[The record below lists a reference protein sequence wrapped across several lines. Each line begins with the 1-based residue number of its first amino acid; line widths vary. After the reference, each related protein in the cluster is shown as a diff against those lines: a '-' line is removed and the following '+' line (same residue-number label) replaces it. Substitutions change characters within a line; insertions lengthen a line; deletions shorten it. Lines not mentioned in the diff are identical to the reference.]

1 MNRKISILIALSLGT
16 GIIRSSSFRNRT
28 HSLMTYFSAPQET
41 PLVSTTETSEW
52 HDLGLNVNTNVNTN
66 IDTQRAHPNT
76 NSDYFSDYFNT
87 ISLITFF
94 LAAPD
99 LQQELDNAATI
110 IPNLVTERGSN
121 RTMIKRSN
129 INAIVN
135 AVQNGEAPSLNG
147 APRTYALHV
156 AFNSAD
162 CIAKKSRLISAIH
175 FFSVVSQY
183 S

>member
-1 MNRKISILIALSLGT
+1 MNRKISILMVLGIGT
-16 GIIRSSSFRNRT
+16 GMIRSSSFRSRT
-28 HSLMTYFSAPQET
+28 HAFMTYFKRPPQET

-52 HDLGLNVNTNVNTN
+52 HDLGLNINTSNTN
-66 IDTQRAHPNT
+66 IDTPRVHLNT
-76 NSDYFSDYFNT
+76 NSYYRSEYLNT
-87 ISLITFF
+87 LNLIAFL

-99 LQQELDNAATI
+99 LQQELDSAANI

-121 RTMIKRSN
+121 RTMIKRCN

-147 APRTYALHV
+147 APRTYALYA

-162 CIAKKSRLISAIH
+162 YIAQKSPFISVIH
-175 FFSVVSQY
+175 FFAVARQY

>member
-1 MNRKISILIALSLGT
+1 MVLSIGT
-16 GIIRSSSFRNRT
+16 GMIRSSSFRNRT
-28 HSLMTYFSAPQET
+28 HSFMMYFKRAPQET
-41 PLVSTTETSEW
+41 PLVSSTETSEW
-52 HDLGLNVNTNVNTN
+52 HDLGLNINTN
-66 IDTQRAHPNT
+66 IVTQRAHPNT

-87 ISLITFF
+87 VGLITFL

-99 LQQELDNAATI
+99 LQQELDSAANI

-121 RTMIKRSN
+121 RTMIKRCN

-135 AVQNGEAPSLNG
+135 AVQNGEAPSLHG
-147 APRTYALHV
+147 APRTHALYA

-162 CIAKKSRLISAIH
+162 CIAKKSRFISAIH
-175 FFSVVSQY
+175 FFAVVSQY